1 MFLTFMSIIK
11 KVTKFNRIWCRMNW
25 IQIAVVG
32 LLILLAIVCINF
44 FFANQKQ
51 KKIEKRK
58 ELEES
63 SYRRALAEARAA
75 ERQERVYK
83 AQTGHI
89 STQLFLAKEAEMSNF
104 EEALHW
110 YEMAANLNNSIAIR
124 SVIRLCDS
132 RRDNP
137 ELREKSTFWGKV
149 VAAEEGG
156 PEDKLALGIAFLQ
169 GKGVEANIEKG
180 IALITEAAEANHIP
194 AQLFIADWYVAEANP
209 QPNAKLAAEWN
220 LRAAM
225 LDNVEAQI
233 RIGKQY
239 AEGRGVAVDPKKATY
254 WLEVAA
260 ESGDAKAQYF
270 AGEMGA
276 DTNEK
281 GNSIAYIWLW
291 LAAKNGIEAAV
302 SRRDHVGHLVGVDA
316 VIGLQ
321 SMAKPLYEKMSKG
334 KLKKHAIIKSLDKLY
349 QRESYF
355 PDENE
360 FMVGEES
367 NTSATENEI
376 TADNVEDVVSVTEKK
391 EETKEPMNFSQTK
404 MDSGAKF

>member
-1 MFLTFMSIIK
+1 MD
-11 KVTKFNRIWCRMNW
+11 W

-32 LLILLAIVCINF
+32 LVILLVLVCINL
-44 FFANQKQ
+44 FFANNKQKQ
-51 KKIEKRK
+51 KQKQK
-58 ELEES
+58 ERDES
-63 SYRRALAEARAA
+63 SYRRALAEARAV

-89 STQLFLAKEAEMSNF
+89 STQLFLGKEAELNDF

-110 YEMAANLNNSIAIR
+110 YEMAAKLDNNIAMR

-132 RRDNP
+132 RRDNV
-137 ELREKSTFWGKV
+137 ELREKSAFWGKV
-149 VAAEEGG
+149 IAAQEGG
-156 PEDKLALGIAFLQ
+156 AEDKLALGIAFLQ
-169 GKGVEANIEKG
+169 GHGVEANIEKG
-180 IALITEAAEANHIP
+180 ISFIIEAAELDYIP
-194 AQLFIADWYVAEANP
+194 AQLFIADWYVAESNP

-225 LDNVEAQI
+225 LDNIEAQI

-260 ESGDAKAQYF
+260 EAGDAKAQYF

-291 LAAKNGIEAAV
+291 LAAKNGIEAAI

-321 SMAKPLYEKMSKG
+321 SMAKPLFEKMSRG
-334 KLKKHAIIKSLDKLY
+334 KVKKHIIIKSLDKLY

-355 PDENE
+355 PDSNE
-360 FMVGEES
+360 FVIGS
-367 NTSATENEI
+367 NSKEASQE
-376 TADNVEDVVSVTEKK
+376 TEKQEEAMQSEIK
-391 EETKEPMNFSQTK
+391 ENTKKESVNFSQTK
-404 MDSGAKF
+404 MDSNAKF

>member
-1 MFLTFMSIIK
+1 MD
-11 KVTKFNRIWCRMNW
+11 W

-32 LLILLAIVCINF
+32 LVILLVLVCINL
-44 FFANQKQ
+44 FFANNKQKQ
-51 KKIEKRK
+51 KQQQK
-58 ELEES
+58 ERDES
-63 SYRRALAEARAA
+63 SYRRALSEARAA

-89 STQLFLAKEAEMSNF
+89 STQLFLAKEAEMNNF

-110 YEMAANLNNSIAIR
+110 YEMAAKLDNNIAMR

-132 RRDNP
+132 RRENV
-137 ELREKSTFWGKV
+137 ELREKSVFWSKV
-149 VAAEEGG
+149 VAAQEGG
-156 PEDKLALGIAFLQ
+156 AAEKLALGIAFLQ
-169 GKGVEANIEKG
+169 GNGIDANIEKG
-180 IALITEAAEANHIP
+180 INLITEAAELDHIP
-194 AQLFIADWYVAEANP
+194 AQLFIADWYVAESNP

-225 LDNVEAQI
+225 LDNIEAQI

-239 AEGRGVAVDPKKATY
+239 AEGRGVPIDPKKATY

-260 ESGDAKAQYF
+260 EAGDAKAQYF

-321 SMAKPLYEKMSKG
+321 SMAKPLFEKMTRG
-334 KLKKHAIIKSLDKLY
+334 KVKKHIIIKSLDKLY

-355 PDENE
+355 PDSNE
-360 FMVGEES
+360 FVIGSDSKEASQEDKEQEES
-367 NTSATENEI
+367 SKQQEKTPIQSTVKEEP
-376 TADNVEDVVSVTEKK
+376 KK
-391 EETKEPMNFSQTK
+391 ESIDFSQTK
-404 MDSGAKF
+404 MDSKAKF

>member
-1 MFLTFMSIIK
+1 MD
-11 KVTKFNRIWCRMNW
+11 W

-32 LLILLAIVCINF
+32 LVILLVLVCINL
-44 FFANQKQ
+44 FFANNKQKQ
-51 KKIEKRK
+51 KQQQK
-58 ELEES
+58 ERDES
-63 SYRRALAEARAA
+63 SYRRALSEARAA

-89 STQLFLAKEAEMSNF
+89 STQLFLAKEAEMNNF

-110 YEMAANLNNSIAIR
+110 YEMAAKLDNNIAMR

-132 RRDNP
+132 RRENV
-137 ELREKSTFWGKV
+137 ELREKSVFWSKV
-149 VAAEEGG
+149 VAAQEGG
-156 PEDKLALGIAFLQ
+156 AAEKLALGIAFLQ
-169 GKGVEANIEKG
+169 GNGIDANIEKG
-180 IALITEAAEANHIP
+180 INLITEAAELDHIP
-194 AQLFIADWYVAEANP
+194 AQLFIADWYVAESNP

-225 LDNVEAQI
+225 LDNIEAQI

-239 AEGRGVAVDPKKATY
+239 AEGRGVPIDPKKATY

-260 ESGDAKAQYF
+260 EAGDAKAQYF

-321 SMAKPLYEKMSKG
+321 SMAKPLFEKMTRG
-334 KLKKHAIIKSLDKLY
+334 KVKKHIIIKSLDKLY

-355 PDENE
+355 PDSNE
-360 FMVGEES
+360 FVIGSDSKEAS
-367 NTSATENEI
+367 Q
-376 TADNVEDVVSVTEKK
+376 EDKEQEKTLKQQEKTPIKAAVKEAPKK
-391 EETKEPMNFSQTK
+391 ETVDFSQTK
-404 MDSGAKF
+404 MDSKAKF

>member
-1 MFLTFMSIIK
+1 MD
-11 KVTKFNRIWCRMNW
+11 W

-32 LLILLAIVCINF
+32 LVILLVLVCINL
-44 FFANQKQ
+44 FFANGKQ
-51 KKIEKRK
+51 KKKQQQK
-58 ELEES
+58 ERDES

-89 STQLFLAKEAEMSNF
+89 STQLFLAKEAEMNNF

-110 YEMAANLNNSIAIR
+110 YEMAAKLDNNIAMR

-132 RRDNP
+132 RRENV
-137 ELREKSTFWGKV
+137 ELREKSVFWSKV
-149 VAAEEGG
+149 VAAQEGG
-156 PEDKLALGIAFLQ
+156 PAEKLALGIAFLQ
-169 GKGVEANIEKG
+169 GNGIEANIEKG
-180 IALITEAAEANHIP
+180 INLIIEAAELDHIP
-194 AQLFIADWYVAEANP
+194 AQLFIADWYVAESNP

-225 LDNVEAQI
+225 LDNIEAQI

-260 ESGDAKAQYF
+260 EAGDAKAQYF

-321 SMAKPLYEKMSKG
+321 SMAKPLFEKMARG
-334 KLKKHAIIKSLDKLY
+334 KVKKHIIIKSLDKLY

-355 PDENE
+355 PDSNE
-360 FMVGEES
+360 FVVGSASKDASQEDKDQEEIPKQQEQ
-367 NTSATENEI
+367 TLTQSAVKEE
-376 TADNVEDVVSVTEKK
+376 VKK
-391 EETKEPMNFSQTK
+391 ESLDFSQTK
-404 MDSGAKF
+404 MDSKAKF

>member
-1 MFLTFMSIIK
+1 
-11 KVTKFNRIWCRMNW
+11 MNW
-25 IQIAVVG
+25 IQIAVGG
-32 LLILLAIVCINF
+32 LVTLLVLVCINF
-44 FFANQKQ
+44 FFANSKQ
-51 KKIEKRK
+51 KKHEKQK
-58 ELEES
+58 EREAS

-104 EEALHW
+104 DEALHW
-110 YEMAANLNNSIAIR
+110 YEMAAKLDNNIAVR

-132 RRDNP
+132 QRENS
-137 ELREKSTFWGKV
+137 ELKEKSIFWSKV
-149 VAAEEGG
+149 VAAQEGG

-169 GKGVEANIEKG
+169 GNGVDVNIDKG
-180 IALITEAAEANHIP
+180 INLINEAAELDYIP
-194 AQLFIADWYVAEANP
+194 AQLFVADWYVAESNP

-225 LDNVEAQI
+225 LDNIEAQI

-239 AEGRGVAVDPKKATY
+239 AEGRGVQVDPKKATY
-254 WLEVAA
+254 WLELAA
-260 ESGDAKAQYF
+260 EAGDAKAQYF

-291 LAAKNGIEAAV
+291 LAAKNGIEAAI

-321 SMAKPLYEKMSKG
+321 SMVKPLHEKMAKS

-355 PDENE
+355 PDSNE
-360 FMVGEES
+360 FVVGGGVPNQS
-367 NTSATENEI
+367 NDEQKEKSSQQ
-376 TADNVEDVVSVTEKK
+376 EDVNAKEIDKAEKK
-391 EETKEPMNFSQTK
+391 ESINFSQTK
-404 MDSGAKF
+404 MDGAAKF

>member
-1 MFLTFMSIIK
+1 MD
-11 KVTKFNRIWCRMNW
+11 W

-32 LLILLAIVCINF
+32 LVILLVLVCINL
-44 FFANQKQ
+44 FFANNKQKQ
-51 KKIEKRK
+51 KQQQK
-58 ELEES
+58 ERDES
-63 SYRRALAEARAA
+63 SYRRALSEARAA

-89 STQLFLAKEAEMSNF
+89 STQLFLAKEAEMNNF

-110 YEMAANLNNSIAIR
+110 YEMAAKLDNNIAMR

-132 RRDNP
+132 RRENV
-137 ELREKSTFWGKV
+137 ELREKSVFWSKV
-149 VAAEEGG
+149 VAAQEGG
-156 PEDKLALGIAFLQ
+156 AAEKLALGIAFLQ
-169 GKGVEANIEKG
+169 GNGIDANIEKG
-180 IALITEAAEANHIP
+180 INLITEAAELDHIP
-194 AQLFIADWYVAEANP
+194 AQLFIADWYVAESNP

-225 LDNVEAQI
+225 LDNIEAQI

-239 AEGRGVAVDPKKATY
+239 AEGRGVPIDPKKATY

-260 ESGDAKAQYF
+260 EAGDAKAQYF

-321 SMAKPLYEKMSKG
+321 SMAKPLFEKMTRG
-334 KLKKHAIIKSLDKLY
+334 QVKKHIIIKSLDKLY

-355 PDENE
+355 PDSNE
-360 FMVGEES
+360 FVIGSDSKEAS
-367 NTSATENEI
+367 Q
-376 TADNVEDVVSVTEKK
+376 EDKEQEKTLKQQEKTPIKAAVKEAPKK
-391 EETKEPMNFSQTK
+391 ETVDFSQTK
-404 MDSGAKF
+404 MDSKAKF

>member
-1 MFLTFMSIIK
+1 MD
-11 KVTKFNRIWCRMNW
+11 W

-32 LLILLAIVCINF
+32 LVILLVLVCINF
-44 FFANQKQ
+44 FFANGKQ
-51 KKIEKRK
+51 KKKQQQK
-58 ELEES
+58 ERDES

-89 STQLFLAKEAEMSNF
+89 STQLFLAKEAEMNNF

-110 YEMAANLNNSIAIR
+110 YEMAAKLDNNIAMR
-124 SVIRLCDS
+124 SVIRLCDG
-132 RRDNP
+132 RRDNV
-137 ELREKSTFWGKV
+137 ELREKSEFWAKV
-149 VAAEEGG
+149 VAAQEGG
-156 PEDKLALGIAFLQ
+156 AEEKLALGIAYLQ
-169 GKGVEANIEKG
+169 GNGVEADIEKG
-180 IALITEAAEANHIP
+180 ISYITEAAELDHIP
-194 AQLFIADWYVAEANP
+194 AQLFIADWYVAESNP
-209 QPNAKLAAEWN
+209 QPNAKFAAEWN

-225 LDNVEAQI
+225 LDNIEAQI

-239 AEGRGVAVDPKKATY
+239 AEGRGVEVDPKKATY

-260 ESGDAKAQYF
+260 EAGDAKAQYF

-291 LAAKNGIEAAV
+291 LAAKNGIEAAAT
-302 SRRDHVGHLVGVDA
+302 RRDHVGHLVGVDA

-321 SMAKPLYEKMSKG
+321 SMAKPLFEKMAKG
-334 KLKKHAIIKSLDKLY
+334 KVKKHVIIKSLDKLY

-355 PDENE
+355 PDGNE
-360 FMVGEES
+360 FVVGGSTSEKGSQESDVKKTESQSEEMTQS
-367 NTSATENEI
+367 TER
-376 TADNVEDVVSVTEKK
+376 EDDKK
-391 EETKEPMNFSQTK
+391 ESINFSQTK
-404 MDSGAKF
+404 MDSNMKF

>member
-1 MFLTFMSIIK
+1 MFPLFRPITNELLNLIEM
-11 KVTKFNRIWCRMNW
+11 WCRMDW

-32 LLILLAIVCINF
+32 LLILLAIVCVNF

-51 KKIEKRK
+51 KKAAKRK
-58 ELEES
+58 EMEER
-63 SYRRALAEARAA
+63 SYRRALNEARAA
-75 ERQERVYK
+75 ERQERIYK

-89 STQLFLAKEAEMSNF
+89 STQLFLAKEAEMTNF
-104 EEALHW
+104 EEAIHW
-110 YEMAANLNNSIAIR
+110 YEMAANLNNNIAIR
-124 SVIRLCDS
+124 SLIRLCDS
-132 RRDNP
+132 RRENQ
-137 ELREKSTFWGKV
+137 ELRDKSTFWGKV
-149 VAAEEGG
+149 LAAEEGG

-169 GKGVEANIEKG
+169 GNGVEANIEKG
-180 IALITEAAEANHIP
+180 IGFITEAADADHIP

-209 QPNAKLAAEWN
+209 QPNGKLAAEWN

-239 AEGRGVAVDPKKATY
+239 AEGHGVPADPKKATY

-291 LAAKNGIEAAV
+291 IAAKNGVEAAL

-321 SMAKPLYEKMSKG
+321 SIAKSLFEKMNKG
-334 KLKKHAIIKSLDKLY
+334 KIKKHAIIQSLDKLY
-349 QRESYF
+349 QRESYY
-355 PDENE
+355 PEDSE
-360 FMVGEES
+360 FMVGGTPAHADGAASQTQEGTSEEQG
-367 NTSATENEI
+367 
-376 TADNVEDVVSVTEKK
+376 EKK
-391 EETKEPMNFSQTK
+391 EPVNFSQTK
-404 MDSGAKF
+404 MDRGAKF

>member
-1 MFLTFMSIIK
+1 
-11 KVTKFNRIWCRMNW
+11 MNW
-25 IQIAVVG
+25 IQIAVGG
-32 LLILLAIVCINF
+32 LVTLLVLVCINF
-44 FFANQKQ
+44 FFANSKQ
-51 KKIEKRK
+51 KKHEKQK
-58 ELEES
+58 EREAS

-104 EEALHW
+104 DEALHW
-110 YEMAANLNNSIAIR
+110 YEMAAKLDNNIAMR

-132 RRDNP
+132 RRENS
-137 ELREKSTFWGKV
+137 ELKEKSIFWSKV
-149 VAAEEGG
+149 VAAQEGG

-169 GKGVEANIEKG
+169 GNGVDVNIDKG
-180 IALITEAAEANHIP
+180 INLINEAAELDYIP
-194 AQLFIADWYVAEANP
+194 AQLFVADWYVAESNP

-225 LDNVEAQI
+225 LDNIEAQI

-239 AEGRGVAVDPKKATY
+239 AEGRGVQVDPKKATY
-254 WLEVAA
+254 WLELAA
-260 ESGDAKAQYF
+260 EAGDAKAQYF

-291 LAAKNGIEAAV
+291 LAAKNGIEAAI

-321 SMAKPLYEKMSKG
+321 SMVKPLHEKMAKG

-355 PDENE
+355 PDSNE
-360 FMVGEES
+360 FVVGGEVTNQS
-367 NTSATENEI
+367 NDEQKEKSSQQ
-376 TADNVEDVVSVTEKK
+376 EDVNAKEIDKAEKK
-391 EETKEPMNFSQTK
+391 ESINFSQTK
-404 MDSGAKF
+404 MDGAAKF

>member
-1 MFLTFMSIIK
+1 MD
-11 KVTKFNRIWCRMNW
+11 W

-32 LLILLAIVCINF
+32 LVILLVLVCINL
-44 FFANQKQ
+44 FFANNKQKQ
-51 KKIEKRK
+51 KQKQK
-58 ELEES
+58 ERDES
-63 SYRRALAEARAA
+63 SYRRALAEARAT

-89 STQLFLAKEAEMSNF
+89 STQLFLAKEAEMNNF
-104 EEALHW
+104 EESLHW
-110 YEMAANLNNSIAIR
+110 YEMAAKLDNSIAMR

-132 RRDNP
+132 RRENV
-137 ELREKSTFWGKV
+137 ELREKSVFWSKV
-149 VAAEEGG
+149 VAAQEGG
-156 PEDKLALGIAFLQ
+156 AEEKLALGIAFLQ
-169 GKGVEANIEKG
+169 GNGTEANVEKG
-180 IALITEAAEANHIP
+180 INLITEAAELDHIP
-194 AQLFIADWYVAEANP
+194 AQLFIADWYVAESNP

-225 LDNVEAQI
+225 LDNIEAQI

-260 ESGDAKAQYF
+260 EAGDAKAQYF

-321 SMAKPLYEKMSKG
+321 SMAKPLFEKMARG
-334 KLKKHAIIKSLDKLY
+334 KVKKHIIIKSLDKLY

-355 PDENE
+355 PDSNE
-360 FMVGEES
+360 FVIGSGSKGERQEGQDKEQEE
-367 NTSATENEI
+367 TSKQQDQTSPQSTVKEEA
-376 TADNVEDVVSVTEKK
+376 KK
-391 EETKEPMNFSQTK
+391 ESLDFSQTK
-404 MDSGAKF
+404 MDSKAKF

>member
-1 MFLTFMSIIK
+1 
-11 KVTKFNRIWCRMNW
+11 MNW

-32 LLILLAIVCINF
+32 LVILLVLVCINF
-44 FFANQKQ
+44 FFANGKQ
-51 KKIEKRK
+51 KKKQQQK
-58 ELEES
+58 ERDES
-63 SYRRALAEARAA
+63 SYRRALSEARAA

-89 STQLFLAKEAEMSNF
+89 STQLFLAKEAEMNNF

-110 YEMAANLNNSIAIR
+110 YEMAAKLDNNIAMR

-132 RRDNP
+132 RRENV
-137 ELREKSTFWGKV
+137 ELREKSVFWSKV
-149 VAAEEGG
+149 VAAQEGG
-156 PEDKLALGIAFLQ
+156 AAEKLALGIAFLQ
-169 GKGVEANIEKG
+169 GNGIEANIEKG
-180 IALITEAAEANHIP
+180 INLITEAAELDHIP
-194 AQLFIADWYVAEANP
+194 AQLFIADWYIAESNP

-225 LDNVEAQI
+225 LDNIEAQI

-239 AEGRGVAVDPKKATY
+239 AEGRGVPVDPKKATY

-260 ESGDAKAQYF
+260 EAGDAKAQYF

-321 SMAKPLYEKMSKG
+321 SMAKPLFEKMARG
-334 KLKKHAIIKSLDKLY
+334 KVKKHIIIKSLDKLY

-355 PDENE
+355 PDSNE
-360 FMVGEES
+360 FVVGSTSKDVSQEDKEKTSKQQEQTSTQSTVKEE
-367 NTSATENEI
+367 A
-376 TADNVEDVVSVTEKK
+376 KK
-391 EETKEPMNFSQTK
+391 ESLDFSQTK
-404 MDSGAKF
+404 MDSKAKF